1 MCGQY
6 EKKGFYISYVINL
19 MVHVTLAGAKF
30 CHCLN
35 IGKHVF
41 ERVGLRKGGPTH
53 IKSGVGLDGAVPA
66 AA

>member
-1 MCGQY
+1 
-6 EKKGFYISYVINL
+6 
-19 MVHVTLAGAKF
+19 MVHVTMAGAKF

-41 ERVGLRKGGPTH
+41 ERVGLRKGGPTQ